1 MSPTSNNPKNPN
13 CRHTKTIPD
22 GTKAVIKKKLDE
34 AEKTYYYS
42 YCSRHI
48 NCKQGH
54 GGQVENS
61 GTYVHY
67 QRQLQPKKKKKKKKR
82 ARRSSAPAHLE
93 MMYENIPV
101 DGEWAD

>member
-48 NCKQGH
+48 NCK
-54 GGQVENS
+54 
-61 GTYVHY
+61 
-67 QRQLQPKKKKKKKKR
+67 
-82 ARRSSAPAHLE
+82 
-93 MMYENIPV
+93 
-101 DGEWAD
+101 